1 MKGTAEEVYDSAK
14 GKVSGAEQKIKGTAE
29 QTYDFAKHKVSGPG
43 HKIKEG
49 AEQTYDSAKRKIP
62 DNGSKFKEIAGETY
76 DSATGKIADAGLKI
90 KESAEQTYDS
100 AKDKVSGSGAAKDDS
115 GHGKDS
121 SPRGDLRMQQAL
133 RHAGEAAIEKFR
145 QAMDEVYSMSTNGA
159 EKKFIPLFSED
170 VETNVGRTGARTA
183 DLVKETAENLTG
195 GSTTGSHLMA
205 SRFERLTS
213 RQSLKVG
220 ARILHLLAFST
231 IYGSS
236 VWVNFL
242 SGHILAATIPRQQF
256 ALIQSKMYPIYFN
269 TMAYGL
275 ATCLLT
281 HSAIHPWKPES
292 KFQSWQGYTLL
303 ISLLFTLVDM
313 LVLEPRTTKV
323 IFEKLRIEKEEGRG
337 TDIAAIVDHPRHRP
351 ASGRNGDD
359 VTKYRMVLVNR
370 KLKLLHRVSS
380 SVNMLTFMSLSWHLV
395 YLSSYIKS

>member
-14 GKVSGAEQKIKGTAE
+14 GKVSGAKQKIKGNAE

-49 AEQTYDSAKRKIP
+49 AEQTYDSAKGKIS
-62 DNGSKFKEIAGETY
+62 DNGSKFKETAGETY

-121 SPRGDLRMQQAL
+121 SPRGDLRTQQAL

-170 VETNVGRTGARTA
+170 VETNVGRTVARTA

-195 GSTTGSHLMA
+195 GSTIGSHLMA
-205 SRFERLTS
+205 SR
-213 RQSLKVG
+213 
-220 ARILHLLAFST
+220 A
-231 IYGSS
+231 
-236 VWVNFL
+236 
-242 SGHILAATIPRQQF
+242 
-256 ALIQSKMYPIYFN
+256 
-269 TMAYGL
+269 
-275 ATCLLT
+275 
-281 HSAIHPWKPES
+281 
-292 KFQSWQGYTLL
+292 TLL
-303 ISLLFTLVDM
+303 ISLLFMLVNM

-323 IFEKLRIEKEEGRG
+323 IFEKLRIEKEAGRG

-351 ASGRNGDD
+351 ANGRNGDD
-359 VTKYRMVLVNR
+359 VTKYRMVL
-370 KLKLLHRVSS
+370 
-380 SVNMLTFMSLSWHLV
+380 
-395 YLSSYIKS
+395 